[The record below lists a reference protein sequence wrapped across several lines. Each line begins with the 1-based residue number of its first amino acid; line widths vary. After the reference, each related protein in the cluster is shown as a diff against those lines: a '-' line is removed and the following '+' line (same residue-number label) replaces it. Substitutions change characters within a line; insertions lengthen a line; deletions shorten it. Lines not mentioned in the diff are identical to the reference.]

1 MGLDVKHIQL
11 TKEIMGYDYF
21 LYTKDWNIDCN
32 VSIENYEEYIQDIED
47 TEIDKDILIIKK
59 KEDYDKII
67 KEGLILENQILE
79 VFIGDKFK
87 WDWEKI
93 IKKYFDDNKIK
104 NASDKIITIGS
115 KDLEFMTASTL
126 KTVMVKGVYY
136 NEVGYQRKGMNGIF
150 YNDYTKYFLWGNKE
164 DFIKAYD
171 CLDDSCYCDSDE
183 NTLKEMQ
190 EYFKENFLDNYIFGK
205 SLLLASF

>member
-11 TKEIMGYDYF
+11 TKEIIGYDYF

-47 TEIDKDILIIKK
+47 TEIDKEILIIKK

-171 CLDDSCYCDSDE
+171 SGYCDNDE